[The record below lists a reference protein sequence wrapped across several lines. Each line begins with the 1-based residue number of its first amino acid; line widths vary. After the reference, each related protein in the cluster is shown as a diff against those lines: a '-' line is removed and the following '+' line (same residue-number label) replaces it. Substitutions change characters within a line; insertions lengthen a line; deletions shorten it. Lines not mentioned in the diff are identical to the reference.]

1 MGCPFAHNIVRIGGS
16 KEATTLSFATGASTL
31 LLFAL
36 GLHGH
41 GRENFCKV
49 GGLHEGWP
57 SSCLC
62 ARDQSGSATKSA
74 STSREIQHCE

>member
-1 MGCPFAHNIVRIGGS
+1 MGCPFAHNVVGIGGS

-49 GGLHEGWP
+49 GGLHEG
-57 SSCLC
+57 
-62 ARDQSGSATKSA
+62 
-74 STSREIQHCE
+74 